1 MLLDVNSQS
10 CTHDHYRRWRWII
23 FQAMSTLYTVRY
35 DIGHGT
41 CSKKLT
47 IRVDNLMSCT
57 QNRNKN
63 NEKITKSKELQ
74 TEKIRSKTFART
86 SEKCITYNC
95 ITKVRSERKPYWV
108 ALFSLST
115 ITSSIISKS
124 SEASRFIIDSVL
136 PQFFHRLFFRSK
148 SNLFLFLPVPVCKL

>member
-1 MLLDVNSQS
+1 
-10 CTHDHYRRWRWII
+10 
-23 FQAMSTLYTVRY
+23 MSTLYTVRY

-41 CSKKLT
+41 CSKKLA

-86 SEKCITYNC
+86 SEKCITYELHNH
-95 ITKVRSERKPYWV
+95 SE
-108 ALFSLST
+108 
-115 ITSSIISKS
+115 
-124 SEASRFIIDSVL
+124 E
-136 PQFFHRLFFRSK
+136 
-148 SNLFLFLPVPVCKL
+148 

>member
-10 CTHDHYRRWRWII
+10 CTYDHYRRWRWII

-86 SEKCITYNC
+86 SEKCITYELHNQ
-95 ITKVRSERKPYWV
+95 SE
-108 ALFSLST
+108 
-115 ITSSIISKS
+115 
-124 SEASRFIIDSVL
+124 E
-136 PQFFHRLFFRSK
+136 
-148 SNLFLFLPVPVCKL
+148 

>member
-148 SNLFLFLPVPVCKL
+148 LNLFLFLPVPVCKL